1 MWLGSYQAFCHVWL
15 SMYLNSIATVPTNV
29 CCRKAQLASVLS
41 QPSFGQLLLQFLDL
55 FIWLDQTYQ
64 LWPQIRQDYPLNLS
78 ILISG
83 GKETNKDSPSNG
95 EWSGNSSSLKSPLL
109 ATANCSL
116 EKRFQAGYIVLKLLG
131 TAHRRG
137 WQSRTRYSIPVTMRL
152 LWVGLLGNAAQNGR

>member
-1 MWLGSYQAFCHVWL
+1 MAFDESELDRWFRPV
-15 SMYLNSIATVPTNV
+15 SIGRLN
-29 CCRKAQLASVLS
+29 
-41 QPSFGQLLLQFLDL
+41 LLLSYPIVLIDLSWVRPEFLRKTQKSI
-55 FIWLDQTYQ
+55 F
-64 LWPQIRQDYPLNLS
+64 WPQIRRDYPLNLS

-116 EKRFQAGYIVLKLLG
+116 EKRFQAGCFVLKLPG

-137 WQSRTRYSIPVTMRL
+137 WQSRTRLETPVTKRFP
-152 LWVGLLGNAAQNGR
+152 WVGLLGNAAQNGR